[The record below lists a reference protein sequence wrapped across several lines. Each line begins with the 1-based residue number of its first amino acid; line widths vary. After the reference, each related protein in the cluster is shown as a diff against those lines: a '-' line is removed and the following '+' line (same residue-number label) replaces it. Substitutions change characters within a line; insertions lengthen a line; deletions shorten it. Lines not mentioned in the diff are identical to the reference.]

1 MDGNMLGLINTLAPD
16 LMEALVSRAMV
27 LERISILQPVGRRA
41 LAQRMSIPE
50 RESRRITDLLREDG
64 LIDVTPTGMRL
75 SEKAY
80 ELLDSVRELVR
91 SRSGLA
97 SLETQL
103 QKLLRI
109 ERVRVVPGNADED
122 PGVMDEVGRAA
133 GMRLRKVLMPG
144 MILAVNGGTTVHSVS
159 EHIPRGADIDVTVLP
174 ARGGL
179 GRSAETQANTLA
191 EQIARRLGGRHKPL
205 YLPDNLPQSAL
216 KELIKLDEIREP
228 LEEIKRA
235 DVLLYGIA
243 RADEMARNRLMS
255 EDAINEL
262 LGRGAV
268 AEVLGHCF
276 DINGRLLASASGL
289 GLPEDSF
296 SRIPTLIAVA
306 AGARKAEAILAVSR
320 HHKNSC
326 LITDEGAAGRIL
338 EIIRGER

>member
-64 LIDVTPTGMRL
+64 LIDVTPAGMRL

-80 ELLDSVRELVR
+80 EVLDSVRELVR

-109 ERVRVVPGNADED
+109 ERVRIVPGNADTD
-122 PGVMDEVGRAA
+122 PDVMDEVGRAA
-133 GMRLRKVLMPG
+133 GMRLRKLLMPG
-144 MILAVNGGTTVHSVS
+144 MILAVNGGTTIHSVA

-255 EDAINEL
+255 ESAISEL
-262 LGRGAV
+262 LGKGAV

-276 DINGRLLASASGL
+276 DINGHLLASASGL

-306 AGARKAEAILAVSR
+306 AGAHKAEAILAVSR

-326 LITDEGAAGRIL
+326 LITDEGAANRIL
-338 EIIRGER
+338 ALIRGER

>member
-1 MDGNMLGLINTLAPD
+1 MDTNTFGLMAVLAPD
-16 LMEALVSRAMV
+16 LMEALVSRAMI

-41 LAQRMSIPE
+41 LAQRMGIPE
-50 RESRRITDLLREDG
+50 REARMLTDLLREDG
-64 LIDVTPTGMRL
+64 LIDVSPAGMALAGR
-75 SEKAY
+75 AY
-80 ELLDSVRELVR
+80 EILDSVRELVR
-91 SRSGLA
+91 SRTGLN

-109 ERVRVVPGNADED
+109 GRVCIVPGDADTD
-122 PGVMDEVGRAA
+122 PEVLNEVGRVA
-133 GMRLRKVLMPG
+133 GARLRKLLEPG
-144 MILAVNGGTTVHSVS
+144 QILAVNGGTTVHSVAT
-159 EHIPRGADIDVTVLP
+159 HIPRGADISVTVLP

-191 EQIARRLGGRHKPL
+191 ELIAERLGGRHKPL

-255 EDAINEL
+255 ESAISDL
-262 LGRGAV
+262 VRKGAV
-268 AEVLGHCF
+268 AEALGHCF
-276 DINGRLLASASGL
+276 DISGRLLASASGL

-296 SRIPTLIAVA
+296 SRIPNVIAVA
-306 AGARKAEAILAVSR
+306 AGSHKAEAILAVSR

-326 LITDEGAAGRIL
+326 LITDEGAANRIL